1 MGRVAIVL
9 RRPAAVFA
17 GVTAAALLLDQ
28 ASKQLVRT
36 FLSPPGTSVPVIG
49 RLLRFTYVRNTGAA
63 FGMLPGHSVV
73 FMTVSVLVLLA
84 IAVYLVRVRPR
95 HPLLVFALGLVT
107 AGAAGNLIDR
117 AVSGRVTDFIQVPFD
132 FPVFNLA
139 DSAIFVGVAM
149 LVWWV
154 LFGPAEHGA
163 ASGRAPDGDATLI
176 ADQPGLAGVSVPDE
190 SAERSD

>member
-1 MGRVAIVL
+1 VL
-9 RRPAAVFA
+9 RRPGAVLA
-17 GVTAAALLLDQ
+17 GVIATALLLDQ

-49 RLLRFTYVRNTGAA
+49 GLLRFTHVRNTGAA

-73 FMTVSVLVLLA
+73 FMSVSVLVVAA
-84 IAVYLVRVRPR
+84 IAVYFVRIRPR
-95 HPLLVFALGLVT
+95 RALLVVALGLVC
-107 AGAAGNLIDR
+107 AGAVGNLIDR

-139 DSAIFVGVAM
+139 DSSIFVGVAV

-163 ASGRAPDGDATLI
+163 ASGRSPIEGAGAGDVGTGEAADDVEPDQRG
-176 ADQPGLAGVSVPDE
+176 G
-190 SAERSD
+190 

>member
-1 MGRVAIVL
+1 VL

-17 GVTAAALLLDQ
+17 GVTSAALLLDQ

-36 FLSPPGTSVPVIG
+36 FLSPPGT
-49 RLLRFTYVRNTGAA
+49 
-63 FGMLPGHSVV
+63 SVV

>member
-17 GVTAAALLLDQ
+17 GVTSAALLLDQ
-28 ASKQLVRT
+28 VSKQLVRA
-36 FLSPPGTSVPVIG
+36 FLSPPGTSVPVVG
-49 RLLRFTYVRNTGAA
+49 GLLRFTHVRNTGAA

-73 FMTVSVLVLLA
+73 FMTVSVLVLLS
-84 IAVYLVRVRPR
+84 IAVYWVRVRPR
-95 HPLLVFALGLVT
+95 HPLLVFALGLVS
-107 AGAAGNLIDR
+107 AGATGNLIDR

-163 ASGRAPDGDATLI
+163 ASGRAPEGDAAVV
-176 ADQPGLAGVSVPDE
+176 ADQAGRTGVTVPHVS
-190 SAERSD
+190 SERSD

>member
-1 MGRVAIVL
+1 VL

-17 GVTAAALLLDQ
+17 GVTSAALLLDQ

-36 FLSPPGTSVPVIG
+36 FLSPPGTSVAVVEG
-49 RLLRFTYVRNTGAA
+49 LLRFTHVRNTGAA

-73 FMTVSVLVLLA
+73 FMSVSVLVLVA

-95 HPLLVFALGLVT
+95 HPLLVVALGLVS
-107 AGAAGNLIDR
+107 AGAVGNLIDR
-117 AVSGRVTDFIQVPFD
+117 AVSGRVTDFLQVPFD

-139 DSAIFVGVAM
+139 DSAIFVGVAI

-154 LFGPAEHGA
+154 LFGPAEHSA
-163 ASGRAPDGDATLI
+163 ASGVSPLEGRTAPDGE
-176 ADQPGLAGVSVPDE
+176 PGSVRAPHEEPRAGG
-190 SAERSD
+190 SD